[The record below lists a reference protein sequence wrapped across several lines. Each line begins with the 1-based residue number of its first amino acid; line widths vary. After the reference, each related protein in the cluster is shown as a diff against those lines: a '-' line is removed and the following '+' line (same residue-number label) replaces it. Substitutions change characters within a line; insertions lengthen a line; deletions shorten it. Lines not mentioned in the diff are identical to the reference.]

1 MSRIVKVIGLL
12 FLPVAAIIF
21 LFAMLDGKSSKTGK
35 STYVQE
41 YDEQDIYG

>member
-1 MSRIVKVIGLL
+1 MSRLVKVIGLL

-21 LFAMLDGKSSKTGK
+21 LFAMLSGKSRKNGK
-35 STYVQE
+35 SIFVQE